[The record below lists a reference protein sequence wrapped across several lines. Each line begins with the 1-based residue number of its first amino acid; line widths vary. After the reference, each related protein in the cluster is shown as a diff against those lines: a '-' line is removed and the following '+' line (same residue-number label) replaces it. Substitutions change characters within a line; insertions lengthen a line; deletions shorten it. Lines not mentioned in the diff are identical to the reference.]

1 MAMKPTVSRLE
12 KEFEGRVEFEAKNV
26 DEQTKETFEKYK
38 FIGQPQFVIV
48 TGNGDIAVSRNGM
61 QEYESL
67 KADIEKVL
75 AMQ

>member
-12 KEFEGRVEFEAKNV
+12 KEFEGKVDFQAKNV

-48 TGNGDIAVSRNGM
+48 NSKGDIIVSRNGM
-61 QEYESL
+61 QKYEDL
-67 KADIEKVL
+67 KADLEKVL
-75 AMQ
+75 AMP

>member
-12 KEFEGRVEFEAKNV
+12 KEFEGKAEFQALNI
-26 DEQTKETFEKYK
+26 DETSKDVFEKYK

-48 TGNGDIAVSRNGM
+48 SSNGDIISSRNGM
-61 QEYESL
+61 QKYETL

-75 AMQ
+75 AMP